1 MLESEKYLTCENAA
15 ALEKLI
21 TQRID
26 YLEASIV
33 EARRLREKDMEGF
46 PEMYAKKHEL
56 EKTAML
62 IKEVK
67 DKDLKELKDLISL
80 KLSITDYET
89 KHETLVAKALGWE
102 KIEANIN
109 GKIWASTWILGS
121 LLVVVNVLYHIL
133 FSKS

>member
-46 PEMYAKKHEL
+46 PEMYAKRYEL
-56 EKTAML
+56 EKTAIL

-67 DKDLKELKDLISL
+67 DKDIKELKDLINA
-80 KLSITDYET
+80 KLSVSDYES
-89 KHETLVAKALGWE
+89 KHEILAAKAQGWE

-109 GKIWASTWILGS
+109 GRIWASVWILGS
-121 LLVVVNVLYHIL
+121 VLVIVNVLYHIL
-133 FSKS
+133 FTKP